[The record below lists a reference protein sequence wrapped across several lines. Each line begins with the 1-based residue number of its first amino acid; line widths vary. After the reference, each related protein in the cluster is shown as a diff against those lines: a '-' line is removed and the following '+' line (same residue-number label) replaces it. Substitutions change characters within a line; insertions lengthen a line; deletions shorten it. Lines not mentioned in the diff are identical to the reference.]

1 MSGFGTE
8 DSHHSLH
15 DFIRTPDGDL
25 LFRESIFQNS
35 QVETAY
41 GPVRARNSSWFLLHP
56 PTQALNQLDGNERN
70 EAAAL
75 LSRIYHLHP
84 SK

>member
-1 MSGFGTE
+1 
-8 DSHHSLH
+8 
-15 DFIRTPDGDL
+15 
-25 LFRESIFQNS
+25 
-35 QVETAY
+35 
-41 GPVRARNSSWFLLHP
+41 VRANELEHALKALARGDAPEKVLEALSRGITNKLLHP